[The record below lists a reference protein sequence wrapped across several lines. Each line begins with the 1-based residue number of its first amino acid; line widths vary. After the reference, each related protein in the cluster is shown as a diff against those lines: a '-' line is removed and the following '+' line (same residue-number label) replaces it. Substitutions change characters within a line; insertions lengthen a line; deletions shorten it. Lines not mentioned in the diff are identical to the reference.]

1 MGAIEITSR
10 KGNGMIYIGKFL
22 YTNNQQLK
30 DEADRRN
37 GEFNLIIEADGKKQ
51 ALEKFNQRISEA
63 RRNSSLFEGRCHL
76 YLLSLIELDQAPKSH
91 AIMFNYTS
99 IAGDPTMPF
108 ISCSAPNG
116 DFDGCRILDW
126 ENNIPEIDG
135 SNANLYMAFSE

>member
-1 MGAIEITSR
+1 
-10 KGNGMIYIGKFL
+10 MIYIGKFL

-30 DEADRRN
+30 DEAERRN
-37 GEFNLIIEADGKKQ
+37 GEFNLIIEADTKKQ
-51 ALEKFNQRISEA
+51 AIEKFNQRITDA
-63 RRNSSLFEGRCHL
+63 RQNSSLFEGRCHV
-76 YLLSLIELDQAPKSH
+76 YLLSLIELDQAPRSH

-99 IAGDPTMPF
+99 IAGDPIMPF

-135 SNANLYMAFSE
+135 GNAAPFMEFAD